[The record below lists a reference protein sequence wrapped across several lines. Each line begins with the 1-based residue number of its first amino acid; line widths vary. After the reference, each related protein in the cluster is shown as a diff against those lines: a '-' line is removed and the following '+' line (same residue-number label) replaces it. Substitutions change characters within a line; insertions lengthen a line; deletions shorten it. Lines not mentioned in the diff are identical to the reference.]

1 MMTIELPN
9 SWHDISIEKF
19 PLIYDIVRDEDLED
33 TEKKIR
39 VLSILSGLSVNEL
52 MKINIDS
59 INKLIDE
66 IQFIFKMEFPK
77 EEQTFKH
84 DKYRWVVNYD
94 ITNLSAADFISLSK
108 LTENEDTIIN
118 NLPEITSIFIK
129 PFEYKWFKKREIELN
144 YKEKVALIKQ
154 MSVGIVY
161 PIAVFFCSVIASLQ
175 TDIEDYLEKQSQ
187 EVMKIME
194 SELSNKSM
202 QNTGVGI

>member
-1 MMTIELPN
+1 MTIELPN

-66 IQFIFKMEFPK
+66 IQFIFKMELPK
-77 EEQTFKH
+77 EVETFKH
-84 DKYRWVVNYD
+84 NKYRWVVNYD

-161 PIAVFFCSVIASLQ
+161 PIAVFFCSVIVSLQ

>member
-1 MMTIELPN
+1 MTIELPN

-39 VLSILSGLSVNEL
+39 VISILSCLSVNEL

-77 EEQTFKH
+77 ELQTFKH

-144 YKEKVALIKQ
+144 YKEKVALIKK

>member
-66 IQFIFKMEFPK
+66 IQFIFKMELPK
-77 EEQTFKH
+77 EVETFKH

-161 PIAVFFCSVIASLQ
+161 PIAVFFCSVIVSLQ

>member
-9 SWHDISIEKF
+9 SWHEIEIGKF
-19 PLIYDIVRDEDLED
+19 PLIYDIVRDNDLED
-33 TEKKIR
+33 TNKKIR

-59 INKLIDE
+59 INKLIEE

-77 EEQTFKH
+77 EVEKFTY
-84 DKYRWVVNYD
+84 DKYMWYVNYD
-94 ITNLSAADFISLSK
+94 ITNLSAGDFISLSK

-118 NLPEITSIFIK
+118 NLPEIMALFIK
-129 PFEYKWFKKREIELN
+129 PFEYKWFKKKEIELD

-175 TDIEDYLEKQSQ
+175 TDIEDYLENQSQ
-187 EVMKIME
+187 EVMKILE
-194 SELSNKSM
+194 SELNSKSM
-202 QNTGVGI
+202 QNIGVGI

>member
-1 MMTIELPN
+1 
-9 SWHDISIEKF
+9 
-19 PLIYDIVRDEDLED
+19 
-33 TEKKIR
+33 
-39 VLSILSGLSVNEL
+39 

-77 EEQTFKH
+77 ELQTFKH

-144 YKEKVALIKQ
+144 YKEKVALIKK